1 MDYGKGEQTG
11 PRLCRHRTHLRL
23 RVTVLKTKLAGGQV
37 AGNNQKQQRR
47 ILLQQELTDQSLWGH
62 YFWGISPGILLV
74 NYLKMLGTLKRL
86 WACGDGGSYSDPK
99 WDGRDTQSRQD
110 SGRLA

>member
-47 ILLQQELTDQSLWGH
+47 ILLQQELTDQSLWG
-62 YFWGISPGILLV
+62 ISPGILLV
-74 NYLKMLGTLKRL
+74 NYLKMLGTLKD
-86 WACGDGGSYSDPK
+86 CGHVGMGVV
-99 WDGRDTQSRQD
+99 TLIL
-110 SGRLA
+110 SGMAEIHKVVRTVEEF